1 MIDSHAHI
9 FNVLSGF
16 GADGELRPL
25 DHGRAIWAN
34 GDVIQLLPE
43 TYEKTV
49 FTVHDLIK
57 VMDDASI
64 DRAVLL
70 QGGFLGFDNH
80 GVAAAVRMYPAR
92 LRGAIAVDPFCRN
105 LEGIVAHVKTLG
117 LTAAKFEVSTG
128 CGLMG
133 SHRAFPIDS
142 YEMMALYSSLADT
155 VNTFAFDLGSPG
167 DESHQV
173 KAVRRIALHF
183 PDKNIV
189 VCHLSSPRREQ
200 DENLKRELDV
210 LSRDNIFLDTAALF
224 HKTRPESYPF
234 DTARRY
240 LSYARDIVGAGHLM
254 WGSDMPST
262 LARVPL
268 SEQLS
273 YSDGI
278 FSTSEKEWYFEKT
291 AEMVYFQ

>member
-9 FNVLSGF
+9 FSTLAGF

-25 DHGRAIWAN
+25 DHGRAIWAT
-34 GDVIQLLPE
+34 GQVIQLLPE
-43 TYEKTV
+43 SYETTV
-49 FTVHDLIK
+49 FTVHDLMK
-57 VMDDASI
+57 VMDEASI

-80 GVAAAVRMYPAR
+80 GVAEAVRMYPSR
-92 LRGAIAVDPFCRN
+92 LQGAVAVDPFCRN
-105 LEGIVAHVKTLG
+105 LEGIVSHVKTLG
-117 LTAAKFEVSTG
+117 LNAAKFEVSTG

-133 SHRAFPIDS
+133 SHRTFDIASD
-142 YEMMALYSSLADT
+142 EMMNLYSSLED
-155 VNTFAFDLGSPG
+155 VIRTFAFDLGSPG

-173 KAVRRIALHF
+173 EGVRKIAELF
-183 PDKNIV
+183 PEQNIV
-189 VCHLSSPRREQ
+189 VCHLSSPRRDQ

-240 LSYARDIVGAGHLM
+240 LSYARDIVGAEHLM

-262 LARVPL
+262 LPVVPL
-268 SEQLS
+268 AEQIS
-273 YSDGI
+273 YSEGI
-278 FSTSEKEWYFEKT
+278 FTPSEEEWYFDKT
-291 AEMVYFQ
+291 AERVYFS